1 VAVTDRPHPY
11 LAAMGREIHPM
22 ASHRRSIP
30 RWIVLAAL
38 LLALVLFARQI
49 VPSRE
54 PAWRSAASSKA
65 SLRHDLPV
73 SRPTPVDHRR
83 TWRPFP
89 PGAPELRVG
98 LLMKNIYNLQLESQ
112 TFSADGWY
120 WLEWDDDLERIL
132 RDQSLKPDQLVEFA
146 NQVEAWDSQIDQE
159 TADAQRLGDGSRYQL
174 FRFSARFYIDAID
187 ERHSPFETVVLPVVV
202 ETRPEAFALSR
213 AAVRLR
219 PADTASPLTG
229 DYSELAGYSLKRN
242 WIVEGQ
248 NAYEMIGPRQDE
260 VYSQLAFRVAYGSE
274 PWASFMKWILPL
286 LIVMTIVLL
295 APSLE
300 SSLGEMRL
308 AIPSTALL
316 TLVFLQQTYKAEL
329 PTTPYL
335 TFLDELYAYS
345 YLVAVGLFILFLW
358 GSNRMESA
366 PPAQRPEVQ
375 RSINRIDS
383 LCQWGA
389 LLGLGVVA
397 VLAWFL

>member
-1 VAVTDRPHPY
+1 
-11 LAAMGREIHPM
+11 M
-22 ASHRRSIP
+22 AWSRRRIT
-30 RWIVLAAL
+30 RWIALALL
-38 LLALVLFARQI
+38 LLALAVGARLI
-49 VPSRE
+49 VAAPE
-54 PAWRSAASSKA
+54 PAWRAAASSKA
-65 SLRHDLPV
+65 ALRHDLPV
-73 SRPTPVDHRR
+73 SRPTPIDHRAS
-83 TWRPFP
+83 WRPFP
-89 PGAPELRVG
+89 PDAPQLRVG

-120 WLEWDDDLERIL
+120 WLAWGEDLETIL
-132 RDQSLKPDQLVEFA
+132 RQQYLKPDQLVEFA
-146 NQVEAWDSQIDQE
+146 NQVEAWDSQVDWE
-159 TADAQRLGDGSRYQL
+159 TADARQLADGSHYQL
-174 FRFSARFYIDAID
+174 FRFSARFYIDTID
-187 ERHSPFETVVLPVVV
+187 ERHSPFETVVLPIVI

-213 AAVRLR
+213 AAVRLI

-229 DYSELAGYSLKRN
+229 DYSELAGYSLRRN

-248 NAYEMIGPRQDE
+248 NAYDLNGPHQDE

-286 LIVMTIVLL
+286 LIVMSIVLL

-358 GSNRMESA
+358 ASNRMESA
-366 PPAQRPEVQ
+366 PPEQRQDVQ

-383 LCQWGA
+383 VCQWGA

-397 VLAWFL
+397 VLAWFI

>member
-1 VAVTDRPHPY
+1 
-11 LAAMGREIHPM
+11 M
-22 ASHRRSIP
+22 ASRS
-30 RWIVLAAL
+30 RWIWRWIALAL
-38 LLALVLFARQI
+38 MLLAVVLLVRQI
-49 VPSRE
+49 LPSVE

-65 SLRHDLPV
+65 GLRHELPV
-73 SRPTPVDHRR
+73 SRPTPIDHRA

-89 PGAPELRVG
+89 PNAPELRVG

-112 TFSADGWY
+112 TFTADGWY
-120 WLEWDDDLERIL
+120 WLEWGDDLEKIR
-132 RDQSLKPDQLVEFA
+132 RQQNLKPDQLVEFA
-146 NQVEAWDSQIDQE
+146 NQVEAWDATIEQE
-159 TADAQRLGDGSRYQL
+159 TADAQQLADGSRYQL
-174 FRFSARFYIDAID
+174 FRFSARFYIDTID
-187 ERHSPFETVVLPVVV
+187 ERHSPFETIVLPVVI
-202 ETRPEAFALSR
+202 ESRPEVFALAR
-213 AAVRLR
+213 TAVRLR

-248 NAYEMIGPRQDE
+248 NAYALIGPHQDE

-286 LIVMTIVLL
+286 LIVMSIVLL

-335 TFLDELYAYS
+335 TFLDELYAYC

-358 GSNRMESA
+358 GSNRMEAS
-366 PPAQRPEVQ
+366 PPEQRQEVQ
-375 RSINRIDS
+375 RRINRIDGF
-383 LCQWGA
+383 CQWGA
-389 LLGLGVVA
+389 LLGFGVVA
-397 VLAWFL
+397 VLAWLV